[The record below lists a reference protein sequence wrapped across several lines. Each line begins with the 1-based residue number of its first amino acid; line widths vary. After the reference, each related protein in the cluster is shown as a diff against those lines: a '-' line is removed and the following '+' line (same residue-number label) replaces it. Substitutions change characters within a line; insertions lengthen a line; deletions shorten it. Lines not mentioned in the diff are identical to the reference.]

1 MYVCMS
7 VFDRQYLCV
16 FPSLTVSVCVYVCL
30 TVSICVQV
38 ICKRDRPQ
46 KILGIHIVGPNAGE
60 IMQGFAVAMRLVLLV
75 CTKVCVACKT
85 NCSRCVQQT
94 ERPENT

>member
-1 MYVCMS
+1 MCFS
-7 VFDRQYLCV
+7 FSNGQC
-16 FPSLTVSVCVYVCL
+16 VCVCQCL

-38 ICKRDRPQ
+38 ICQRDRPQ
-46 KILGIHIVGPNAGE
+46 KILGIHIVGPNAGD
-60 IMQGFAVAMRLVLLV
+60 IMQGFAVAMRFVLLV